1 MTKKFADSYPEKD
14 EILQYLL
21 LETGGKEDSPTN
33 PERIIQI
40 LKLKLVSFD
49 FIEFGERLEDGR
61 AILSYNQKTIAIN
74 AKLSPHK
81 INFSKFHEIAHYVL
95 PTHIESFYFCKEH
108 DMTIFTQKKFE
119 EEANSFAA
127 DLIYKGDIFTIESN
141 STKISFGSIIS
152 LSQKYGSTIEST
164 GRRFIEYSLYPS
176 VFVVYEKKQDT
187 WGVRYSIFS
196 KSFLHKYLQ
205 SETGALTDDDNA
217 DVIKA
222 ELQAN
227 QIIESECKI
236 NFKNEKEE
244 TFHCEYFYNGYNVM
258 GVIKEKAI
266 NF

>member
-14 EILQYLL
+14 EISQYLL

-33 PERIIQI
+33 PDTIIHF
-40 LKLKLVSFD
+40 LRLKLVSFD
-49 FIEFGERLEDGR
+49 FVEFGESLTGGR

-74 AKLSPHK
+74 AALSPYK

-95 PTHIESFYFCKEH
+95 PTHVENFYFCKEQ
-108 DMTIFTQKKFE
+108 DMSMFTQKKFE
-119 EEANSFAA
+119 DEANSFAA

-141 STKISFGSIIS
+141 SKKISFESIIS

-164 GRRFIEYSLYPS
+164 GRRFIEYSLYPC
-176 VFVVYEKKQDT
+176 VFVVYEKTQDI
-187 WGVRYSIFS
+187 WKVRYSVFS

-205 SETGALTDDDNA
+205 SESGTLTDDNNA
-217 DVIKA
+217 DVIRA
-222 ELQAN
+222 EVQSN
-227 QIIESECKI
+227 QVIESECRV

-244 TFHCEYFYNGYNVM
+244 AFNCEYFYNGYNVM
-258 GVIKEKAI
+258 GIIKEKSI